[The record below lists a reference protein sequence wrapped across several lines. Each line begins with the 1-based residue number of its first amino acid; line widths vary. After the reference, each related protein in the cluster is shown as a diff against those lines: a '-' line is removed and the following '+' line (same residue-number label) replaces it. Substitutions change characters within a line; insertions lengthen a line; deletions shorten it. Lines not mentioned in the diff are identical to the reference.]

1 LFDVQSPI
9 ETLVSTLLST
19 PQLVSTPN
27 CFLSNKICAFLFSRR
42 VEALLSSH
50 LAHFGPRQELFQ
62 KNVIRE
68 SKELTS
74 ELAWESAVHA

>member
-1 LFDVQSPI
+1 MLFY
-9 ETLVSTLLST
+9 
-19 PQLVSTPN
+19 
-27 CFLSNKICAFLFSRR
+27 FLGGLKP
-42 VEALLSSH
+42 LLSSH